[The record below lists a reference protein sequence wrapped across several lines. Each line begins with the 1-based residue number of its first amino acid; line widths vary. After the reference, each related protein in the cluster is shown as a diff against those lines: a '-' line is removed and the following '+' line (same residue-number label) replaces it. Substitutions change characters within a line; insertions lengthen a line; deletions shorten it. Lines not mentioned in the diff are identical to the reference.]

1 MVIGWCLLQSGRVK
15 VLTVRMP
22 SPTLE
27 PPWLPW
33 QLSANNVHVTWVT
46 KLQGGS
52 ASRGRAHFLQ
62 LKGRLSAGP
71 SFCPSCDL
79 FHVLY
84 LFSPIQTVWKVPK
97 VEVWNEPLTASQS
110 LKQTWTW
117 LPPSSSCTSTSP
129 HSFPIMLQDLN
140 TMAFYIFFF
149 DARLL
154 KFPLLMSFSHK
165 ASKFDAGVDQTNE
178 PARMRTEG
186 YHFLWCLRSRGGVYQ
201 SFCEIM
207 GLDSSETWPLVETL
221 LQGYQ
226 GSSGWAG
233 ALMGSIHIQSLIY
246 LEIRP
251 FSSTKLYPFP
261 NFHQG
266 NFFFPSLIEFFQK
279 EAQLESLFPSLPFY
293 SSCLGLNLNLLVIM
307 TDSWSRFWDRDLIFP
322 FWVEGR
328 IEIIL
333 ICGRLQQ
340 CHHRCLLWSTW
351 A

>member
-1 MVIGWCLLQSGRVK
+1 MQLGPLSPIYMVIGWCLLQSGRVK

-27 PPWLPW
+27 PPQLPW

-62 LKGRLSAGP
+62 LKGRLSAGL

-84 LFSPIQTVWKVPK
+84 LFSPIQMVWKVPK
-97 VEVWNEPLTASQS
+97 VEVWNERLTASQS

-117 LPPSSSCTSTSP
+117 LTPSSSSTSTSP

-140 TMAFYIFFF
+140 TIAFLCVWEKEFTQ
-149 DARLL
+149 
-154 KFPLLMSFSHK
+154 LMRSTRE
-165 ASKFDAGVDQTNE
+165 ASNVVWCGGGQDGWTLTNE
-178 PARMRTEG
+178 NGRVSLFVVLT
-186 YHFLWCLRSRGGVYQ
+186 LQRGCVYQ
-201 SFCEIM
+201 SFCEII

-226 GSSGWAG
+226 GSGGWAG

-251 FSSTKLYPFP
+251 FSSTRLHPFL

-266 NFFFPSLIEFFQK
+266 NFSPVIKSPPPPK
-279 EAQLESLFPSLPFY
+279 KAQLESLFPSLPFY
-293 SSCLGLNLNLLVIM
+293 SLCLSI
-307 TDSWSRFWDRDLIFP
+307 TTF
-322 FWVEGR
+322 
-328 IEIIL
+328 
-333 ICGRLQQ
+333 
-340 CHHRCLLWSTW
+340 T
-351 A
+351 